1 MGIKAKFHGPALA
14 GLETTKQLNG
24 EQSGWT
30 VERTSYTL
38 IVGLHSLDYHAL
50 RVEFKII

>member
-1 MGIKAKFHGPALA
+1 MGKTAKSYGPTFA
-14 GLETTKQLNG
+14 GLETTEQLNG